1 MSRPM
6 HKILPSK
13 QNFTSV
19 FNVKTKPVKLSGSH
33 LIRLLLLLFL
43 LNRERVDL
51 FRRNLLKNLR
61 YVVIFVEILVGGGQ
75 RH

>member
-6 HKILPSK
+6 HKILSSK

-19 FNVKTKPVKLSGSH
+19 FNVKTKPVKLSGSY